1 MFARLRGSRLFNW
14 AGKVWRKVN
23 AHNRRFFCRAAI
35 KEIGFLLKTSRYE
48 FNVRI
53 SQVWKL
59 ISLIGFF
66 HLKALICTSSVIHSN
81 KMKET
86 IYNVSRTRQSSAKE
100 HWGFST
106 ERQTDHGNRFF
117 LKNLRTAKNVEYSA
131 RRKIPTLNWK
141 DASNYIVEKNTSFS
155 SMACHFKIDC
165 LLNSY
170 FSFISM
176 LFSF

>member
-117 LKNLRTAKNVEYSA
+117 FEKSSHCKKCRVFCKEKDPYFELKGCK
-131 RRKIPTLNWK
+131 
-141 DASNYIVEKNTSFS
+141 
-155 SMACHFKIDC
+155 
-165 LLNSY
+165 
-170 FSFISM
+170 
-176 LFSF
+176 